1 MYRLSAHARARQ
13 APFADRLAAPGAARG
28 RFATRRAPMAPRR
41 SLPAPP
47 VGPPSPPSG
56 RGGGGGGGA
65 GGGGPRSGVGW
76 PVAVAGVVV
85 VLALLGAVL
94 MVRNTG
100 SDTGGDPAPPPETT
114 TTTAKPATEE
124 EVRAA
129 VDEISQFVEDERGLE
144 FQEPVKVELAGDD
157 EFEDRLLEDF
167 DEDADEL
174 EATGV
179 VLAALGL
186 VDPDTDIVAAM
197 RELLGGG
204 VVGFYDSETAELVV
218 RGTAITPYVRTVM
231 AHELTHALD
240 DQHFEL
246 DRPALDDA
254 KDESGFGFQSLVEGN
269 ARRVEDAY
277 LASLSEDDQQA
288 AFTEQFQMAGD
299 IDITAIP
306 QVLVEQI
313 TAPYELG
320 EGFVA
325 AVLDDGG
332 QARLDAAFEEPPT
345 TSEQVVEPGT
355 FLAGEGAVEVA
366 AAVGRRRGH
375 RGRCPRPAPH
385 HRGAR
390 GRARPGGGGQGRRR
404 VGRRLGRGLARRRSP
419 LPHGPH
425 RGRHARRHRPP
436 GRRLLPVGRRPRR
449 RHRHPRRRRRP
460 LHRRG
465 LRRLTSARPSRV
477 DGIAAPGGRCV
488 HGASGWRGAWPPGV
502 GGARGLPCLRPSAGR
517 RRRTEWRRGRAAR

>member
-1 MYRLSAHARARQ
+1 MPESGQPPSPTDSRPPAS
-13 APFADRLAAPGAARG
+13 PGAASRPV
-28 RFATRRAPMAPRR
+28 APPLAPRR

-47 VGPPSPPSG
+47 VGPPPPPRG
-56 RGGGGGGGA
+56 HGGGGGGG
-65 GGGGPRSGVGW
+65 GGGSRGRGGW

-100 SDTGGDPAPPPETT
+100 SDTGGEPEPVPETT

-129 VDEISQFVEDERGLE
+129 VDEISAFVEDERGLE
-144 FQEPVKVELAGDD
+144 FHEPVKVELADDD
-157 EFEDRLLEDF
+157 EFESRLLEDF

-174 EATGV
+174 ESTGV

-186 VDPDTDIVAAM
+186 LDPDADIVAAM

-218 RGTAITPYVRTVM
+218 RGTAITPYVRTVV

-254 KDESGFGFQSLVEGN
+254 DDESGFGFQSLVEGN

-313 TAPYELG
+313 TAPYALG
-320 EGFVA
+320 EGFVD
-325 AVLDDGG
+325 VILDEGG
-332 QARLDAAFEEPPT
+332 QARLDAAFASPPT
-345 TSEQVVEPGT
+345 TSEQVVEPNT

-366 AAVGRRRGH
+366 APSVGGEVVEDGALGQLLVTEVLEGELDGDEVAEAAAGWGGDWAVAWRDGDRR
-375 RGRCPRPAPH
+375 CLT
-385 HRGAR
+385 AR
-390 GRARPGGGGQGRRR
+390 I
-404 VGRRLGRGLARRRSP
+404 VGDTPDDTA
-419 LPHGPH
+419 
-425 RGRHARRHRPP
+425 
-436 GRRLLPVGRRPRR
+436 
-449 RHRHPRRRRRP
+449 
-460 LHRRG
+460 
-465 LRRLTSARPSRV
+465 RLTDAFTDWAEAHGDATVTPGEGDAPFTV
-477 DGIAAPGGRCV
+477 EACAA
-488 HGASGWRGAWPPGV
+488 
-502 GGARGLPCLRPSAGR
+502 
-517 RRRTEWRRGRAAR
+517 